1 MKKETLLLST
11 LMTGSIMVLCTL
23 CQAPGEQSP
32 MTNIHTP
39 DSVAV
44 NDSVPATMTIVTDIK
59 RIVIIRLKYNTD
71 ILQGLKDAAEKEGI
85 RNGVILSAI
94 GSVTRYH
101 VHSVDNSTFPTRN
114 VFYQQE
120 KPMDILSASGYIID
134 GRVHAHITLSD
145 GAVTVGGHLEPG
157 TTVFTFCI
165 ITAGI
170 LNDEPSLQRVDDL
183 TWR

>member
-1 MKKETLLLST
+1 MKIKTIFPVILV
-11 LMTGSIMVLCTL
+11 TGSLMVLCAV
-23 CQAPGEQSP
+23 CQVSGKQSP
-32 MTNIHTP
+32 LLNIYTP
-39 DSVAV
+39 DSVAG
-44 NDSVPATMTIVTDIK
+44 NDSIPATMTIDTDFK
-59 RIVIIRLKYNTD
+59 RVVIVRLKYNTD
-71 ILQGLKDAAEKEGI
+71 ILQGLKDAAEQEGI
-85 RNGVILSAI
+85 GNGVLLSAI

-101 VHSVDNSTFPTRN
+101 VHSVDNSTFPARN
-114 VFYQQE
+114 IFYRQE
-120 KPMDILSASGYIID
+120 KPMDILSVNGYIID

-165 ITAGI
+165 VTVGI